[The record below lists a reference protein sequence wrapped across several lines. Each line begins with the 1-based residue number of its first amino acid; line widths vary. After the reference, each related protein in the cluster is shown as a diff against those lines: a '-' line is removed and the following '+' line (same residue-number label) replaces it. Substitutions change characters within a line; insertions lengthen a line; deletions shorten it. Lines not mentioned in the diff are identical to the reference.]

1 MDPGRLGC
9 WTFLDTLSIGE
20 AATFAEKIDEWGY
33 GALWIPEAV
42 GRDPF
47 ALLTYLATKTERL
60 VLATGIANIY
70 ARDAMA
76 LRALQQT
83 LAELSGGRFLLGL
96 GVSHKPMV
104 ADLRGHDYAK
114 PLTVM
119 RRVLEAMPKALY
131 VGPPP
136 SEEAPIVI
144 GALRPKMLALAAE
157 LTHGAH
163 PYNVPPEHTA
173 RAREILGNG
182 PWLCPDQKAILV
194 KDASR
199 ARELGRQHLG
209 TYLGL
214 PNYRNNW
221 KSLGFTDDDFE
232 NGGSDSLIDAVFAWG
247 DEKAIAERLRAH
259 YDAGATHVC
268 LQPIR
273 SDGEMGP
280 DLELLEAFAPA
291 KNGN

>member
-1 MDPGRLGC
+1 MDIGRLGC
-9 WTFLDTLSIGE
+9 WTFFDTLPIE
-20 AATFAEKIDEWGY
+20 DAVRITKKIEEWGY

-47 ALLTYLATKTERL
+47 ALLTYFATATDRL

-70 ARDAMA
+70 ARDAMS

-83 LAELSGGRFLLGL
+83 LAELSNGRFLLGL

-104 ADLRGHDYAK
+104 TDLRGHDYAK
-114 PLTVM
+114 PLSTM
-119 RRVLEAMPKALY
+119 RRVLEAMEQSLY
-131 VGPPP
+131 IGPPP
-136 SEEAPIVI
+136 AEEAPVVI

-157 LTHGAH
+157 MTQGAH

-173 RAREILGNG
+173 YARDILGEG

-194 KDASR
+194 TDPSR

-209 TYLGL
+209 TYLTL

-221 KSLGFTDDDFE
+221 RALGFGDADFE
-232 NGGSDSLIDAVFAWG
+232 NGGSDALIDAVFVWG
-247 DEKAIAERLRAH
+247 DEKAIADRIQAH

-273 SDGEMGP
+273 SDGQMGP
-280 DLELLEAFAPA
+280 DLDILEAFAPA
-291 KNGN
+291 KN

>member
-1 MDPGRLGC
+1 MDIGRLGC
-9 WTFLDTLSIGE
+9 WTFLDTLSIDE
-20 AATFAEKIDEWGY
+20 AVEVAIKIESWGY
-33 GALWIPEAV
+33 GALWVPEAV

-47 ALLTYLATKTERL
+47 ALLTHLAAKTDRL
-60 VLATGIANIY
+60 VLATGIANIF
-70 ARDAMA
+70 ARDAMS

-83 LAELSGGRFLLGL
+83 LAELSNGRFVLGL

-114 PLTVM
+114 PLSTM
-119 RRVLEAMPKALY
+119 KRVLDAMPNTIY

-136 SEEAPIVI
+136 AEEAPIVI

-157 LTHGAH
+157 RTRGAH

-173 RAREILGNG
+173 RAREIMGDG

-199 ARELGRQHLG
+199 ARALGRQHLA
-209 TYLGL
+209 TYLNL

-221 KSLGFTDDDFE
+221 LSLGFSQSDFD
-232 NGGSDSLIDAVFAWG
+232 NGGSDKLIDAVFAWG
-247 DEKAIAERLRAH
+247 DEKAIADRIKAH
-259 YDAGATHVC
+259 HDAGATHVC

-273 SDGEMGP
+273 SDGQMGP
-280 DLELLEAFAPA
+280 DLDLLKAFAPA
-291 KNGN
+291 GS

>member
-1 MDPGRLGC
+1 MDIGRLGC
-9 WTFLDTLSIGE
+9 WTFLDMMS
-20 AATFAEKIDEWGY
+20 ASDAVDFARKLEKWGY

-47 ALLTYLATKTERL
+47 ALLSFLAAKTDKL

-70 ARDAMA
+70 ARDAMS

-83 LAELSGGRFLLGL
+83 MAELSGGRFVLGL

-114 PLTVM
+114 PLSTM
-119 RRVLEAMPKALY
+119 RRVLEAMRQAIY
-131 VGPPP
+131 VGPAPAR
-136 SEEAPIVI
+136 EAPIVI
-144 GALRPKMLALAAE
+144 GALRPKMLALSAE
-157 LTHGAH
+157 LAQGAH

-173 RAREILGNG
+173 RAREILGDG
-182 PWLCPDQKAILV
+182 PMLCPDQKAILV

-199 ARELGRQHLG
+199 ARALGRQHLG

-221 KSLGFTDDDFE
+221 RSLGFDDADFE
-232 NGGSDSLIDAVFAWG
+232 NGGSDRLIDAVFAWG
-247 DEKAIAERLRAH
+247 DETAIAKRVQDH

-268 LQPIR
+268 LQAIR

-280 DLELLEAFAPA
+280 DLALLETFAPA
-291 KNGN
+291 KN

>member
-1 MDPGRLGC
+1 MDIGRLGC
-9 WTFLDTLSIGE
+9 WTFLDTMS
-20 AATFAEKIDEWGY
+20 ASDAVDFAHALEEWGY

-47 ALLTYLATKTERL
+47 ALLSFLGAKTEKL

-70 ARDAMA
+70 ARDAMS

-83 LAELSGGRFLLGL
+83 MAELSNGRFVLGL

-114 PLTVM
+114 PLSTM
-119 RRVLEAMPKALY
+119 RRVLEAMQQALY
-131 VGPPP
+131 VGPAPAQ
-136 SEEAPIVI
+136 EAPIVI
-144 GALRPKMLALAAE
+144 GALRPKMLALSAE
-157 LTHGAH
+157 LAQGAH

-173 RAREILGNG
+173 RAREILGDG
-182 PWLCPDQKAILV
+182 PMLCPDQKAILV

-221 KSLGFTDDDFE
+221 RSLGFEDADFE
-232 NGGSDSLIDAVFAWG
+232 NGGSDRLIDAVFVWG
-247 DEKAIAERLRAH
+247 DETTIAKRLQDH

-268 LQPIR
+268 LQAIR
-273 SDGEMGP
+273 SDGQMGP
-280 DLELLEAFAPA
+280 DRALLETFAPA
-291 KNGN
+291 KN